1 MSKKLTPN
9 VRFKG
14 FSDDWEQRKLEQ
26 VVSNLRSY
34 SLSRKVESSYP
45 THTKY
50 IHYGDIHTRRAAKI
64 TSLSQLPDIID
75 GDYDYISYGDIA
87 VADASEDYKDIAIPT
102 ILLSEDK
109 NYSVVSGLHT
119 IAFRPDKRMNPLFL
133 YYLLFTQDFKHFVY
147 REGQGLKVF
156 GITRDNLFKYPIS
169 YPIKDEQ
176 NQVVQVFESLV
187 STIAS
192 NQKQLDQLKT
202 LKKLFLQKIFDQE
215 WRFKG
220 FTDPWEQ
227 RKLKEMFTE
236 TKRYVNPGLENIP
249 LFSVTVANGLVPKS
263 NRYNRQFLVKKK
275 DKFKLVKP
283 DEFIYN
289 PMNITIGAVGFNSAK
304 LNVAV
309 SGYYVTMS
317 LNPNFDKSFMQAWI
331 NSPIAIKKY
340 KLNATGSLLEKQR
353 VQFPIFS
360 NIKISIPVYEE
371 QESIGIILKSLGDH
385 IASNQRKGKSS
396 NKGGI
401 PTYNLN
407 LMETTQSINYRVNQN
422 PQLTNNYSKIN
433 VLIILVPP

>member
-14 FSDDWEQRKLEQ
+14 FSDDWEKRKLEQ

-75 GDYDYISYGDIA
+75 GNYDYISYGDIA

-156 GITRDNLFKYPIS
+156 GITKDNLFKYPIS

-192 NQKQLDQLKT
+192 NQKQLDQLKM

-227 RKLKEMFTE
+227 RKVSNLAEKTYGGGTPKTNKPEFWD
-236 TKRYVNPGLENIP
+236 GNIP
-249 LFSVTVANGLVPKS
+249 WIQSSDLALGKVSTVNTRKYITNDAIEESAAKIIPANSIAIVTRVGVGKVAFISFPYATSQDFLSLSSLTEDPVFSTFLFSKLMEKESQSTQGTSIKGVT
-263 NRYNRQFLVKKK
+263 KKK
-275 DKFKLVKP
+275 VLAERVRIP
-283 DEFIYN
+283 
-289 PMNITIGAVGFNSAK
+289 T
-304 LNVAV
+304 
-309 SGYYVTMS
+309 TMS
-317 LNPNFDKSFMQAWI
+317 
-331 NSPIAIKKY
+331 
-340 KLNATGSLLEKQR
+340 E
-353 VQFPIFS
+353 QF
-360 NIKISIPVYEE
+360 N
-371 QESIGIILKSLGDH
+371 IGILLKSLDST
-385 IASNQRKGKSS
+385 IASNQKQLDQLKQL
-396 NKGGI
+396 KKWFLQ
-401 PTYNLN
+401 NLF
-407 LMETTQSINYRVNQN
+407 V
-422 PQLTNNYSKIN
+422 
-433 VLIILVPP
+433 